1 MNLLRRIIEIL
12 LLAGSVILGVLYYAG
27 GEMGGGEPVYT
38 NHILIWGGILAAL
51 AGLLSLL
58 FPLAQIIAQPKRGKG
73 TLIGIVALAILVV
86 IAYNLASAEPLN
98 FASPNPNNVAPILK
112 QVGTGLI
119 TLYLLIGVGIGAI
132 LFTEV
137 SKSFK

>member
-1 MNLLRRIIEIL
+1 MAILRRIIEIL

-27 GEMGGGEPVYT
+27 GEMTGGEPVYT
-38 NHILIWGGILAAL
+38 NHILIWGAIL
-51 AGLLSLL
+51 AGLAGLMALI
-58 FPLAQIIAQPKRGKG
+58 FPLIQIIAQPKRGKG
-73 TLIGIVALAILVV
+73 TLIGIAGLVILVF
-86 IAYNLASAEPLN
+86 IAYNLASAEQLN
-98 FASPNPNNVAPILK
+98 FTSPNPNNVPHILK

-132 LFTEV
+132 LFTEA

>member
-1 MNLLRRIIEIL
+1 MSIFRKVIEIL
-12 LLAGSVILGVLYYAG
+12 LLAGSVILGVVYYAG
-27 GEMGGGEPVYT
+27 GEMAGGEPVYT
-38 NHILIWGGILAAL
+38 NHILIWGAIL
-51 AGLLSLL
+51 AGLAAVMALI

-73 TLIGIVALAILVV
+73 TLIGIAGLIIIGF

-98 FASPNPNNVAPILK
+98 FTSPNPNNVPPILK
-112 QVGTGLI
+112 QVGAGLI
-119 TLYLLIGVGIGAI
+119 SLYILIGLGIGAI